1 MQKGLTGL
9 LLVSVLG
16 MGMGGLSAGAAGS
29 GGTVLG
35 GTVLGGTVLGGTAT
49 PMTDSFWTEWHI
61 IATNR
66 SWEGRLSC
74 RWQREYVQFSPQT
87 GDYSVVRTS
96 TTITRGEPCPSP

>member
-1 MQKGLTGL
+1 MKKGLVRL
-9 LLVSVLG
+9 LLVGVVG
-16 MGMGGLSAGAAGS
+16 MGMGGLPASAAGS

-35 GTVLGGTVLGGTAT
+35 GTVLGGTVT

-74 RWQREYVQFSPQT
+74 RWQREYVQFSPQL
-87 GDYSVVRTS
+87 GDYSVTRTQ
-96 TTITRGEPCPSP
+96 TTITRGEPCPAP